1 MSRLRRG
8 LPAHVVDFRAKSI
21 QACGGG
27 FAAPRLLPAGFEGLG
42 NADAPFV
49 PRADGR
55 VGAASYRF
63 GAELGVVE
71 QQRSGF
77 AAGAF
82 GGGELRLAG
91 AHRRVRG
98 LGQAHR
104 LVQGQRSWGGRG
116 LGTRG
121 VCNGG
126 QREGQRHEGE
136 SHRIILFVSQ
146 QQSDSAGKGRDGA
159 SCLADATQPR
169 RRSARQG

>member
-1 MSRLRRG
+1 MPTLHSFHEPTGASARRRIASVLSSG
-8 LPAHVVDFRAKSI
+8 LLNSS
-21 QACGGG
+21 AC
-27 FAAPRLLPAGFEGLG
+27 FAR
-42 NADAPFV
+42 
-49 PRADGR
+49 R
-55 VGAASYRF
+55 
-63 GAELGVVE
+63 
-71 QQRSGF
+71 
-77 AAGAF
+77 F

-169 RRSARQG
+169 RRSVRQG